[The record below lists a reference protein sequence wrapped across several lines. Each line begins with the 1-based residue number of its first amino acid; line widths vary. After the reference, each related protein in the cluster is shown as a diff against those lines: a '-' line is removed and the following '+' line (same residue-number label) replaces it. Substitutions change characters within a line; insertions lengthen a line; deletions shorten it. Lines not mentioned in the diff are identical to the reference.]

1 MEFPLKE
8 PVKRGWPRRVD
19 KVLAGYVKAK
29 LPEREEFE
37 KSVEPCA
44 NAKPAVSAV
53 SSTST
58 NLSIPELTT

>member
-1 MEFPLKE
+1 
-8 PVKRGWPRRVD
+8 
-19 KVLAGYVKAK
+19 
-29 LPEREEFE
+29 
-37 KSVEPCA
+37 VEPCA